1 MKESRLGRVGIE
13 DLRPQGLA
21 ARSLPEL
28 ADWLQQQGFAPR
40 LIQEGSG
47 PVTGLAMDSRQ
58 IQPGDIYLALGG
70 AKAHGAAFLSAA
82 LAAGASAL
90 LTDQAGLELIEQ
102 EGSLPES
109 TGLLLAQDLR
119 QLVGPLSA
127 WLYDSQPADGS
138 APRLFGVTG
147 TNGKTTSTYMV
158 NSIMQALGQE
168 TGLIGTIEIVAGG
181 QRIPSQLTTPESPH
195 VHSLI
200 SVMRQQGVSSA
211 AMEVSSHALDYRR
224 VDGLVYD
231 MVGFTNLTQDHLDL
245 HGSMESYFASKAQLL
260 TPQRA
265 RKAVVTVDDDWGWR
279 MAERG
284 REAMGEENLIRL
296 ATAQGAGFEAFPQEL
311 GPADWALLEV
321 EPSGIGHSFKL
332 VRGDGLTISSSTGL
346 PADFNVSNAALAA
359 VMVYESAAS
368 QAEQQA
374 ILAALAQPATL
385 TPVVPG
391 RMQLIS
397 TQPTVLVDFAHNP
410 DALQRSLEAIE
421 PADPSGRVI
430 LVFGATGERDQTK
443 RPIMGQLAARY
454 ADLVYVTDDDPHGE
468 DPAPIRQVLTQAAQ
482 QAQAEG
488 ARASQVF
495 NIAPRADAIAQAIA
509 NSRPQDSILLAGR
522 GHEVAQDVAGVDIE
536 LDDRV
541 EAAKALEATGYQV
554 LPAYR
559 QQREG

>member
-21 ARSLPEL
+21 ARSLQDL
-28 ADWLQQQGFAPR
+28 ADWLSQQGFAPQ
-40 LIQEGSG
+40 LLQEASQ

-70 AKAHGAAFLSAA
+70 AKAHGAAFLPAA

-90 LTDQAGLELIEQ
+90 LTDQAGLDLIQQ
-102 EGSLPES
+102 EGTLPEK

-158 NSIMQALGQE
+158 NSIMQALGHE

-200 SVMRQQGVSSA
+200 SVMRQQGVTSA
-211 AMEVSSHALDYRR
+211 AMEVSSHAIDYRR

-260 TPQRA
+260 TPARA
-265 RKAVVTVDDDWGWR
+265 RKAVVTVDDDWGRR
-279 MAERG
+279 MAECG
-284 REAMGEENLIRL
+284 QEALGAENLIRL
-296 ATAQGAGFEAFPQEL
+296 ATAQGAGYQTFPQEL
-311 GPADWALLEV
+311 GSADWALLEV
-321 EPSGIGHSFKL
+321 EPAGIGHSFKL
-332 VRGDGLTISSSTGL
+332 VRGDGLTITSSTGL

-359 VMVYESAAS
+359 VMVYESATS

-374 ILAALAQPATL
+374 IVSALAQPATL

-421 PADPSGRVI
+421 PADPSGRVV

-443 RPIMGQLAARY
+443 RPIMGQIAARY

-468 DPAPIRQVLTQAAQ
+468 DPAPIRQTLTRAAQ

-541 EAAKALEATGYQV
+541 EAAKALEAAGYQV